1 MKKGLKIW
9 DRSGNPLIHSL
20 SQKQALNSIP
30 ALHQVP
36 LMAERREGKTSLVGG
51 YILMGV
57 EDNKHQDKTI
67 KYFKY

>member
-36 LMAERREGKTSLVGG
+36 LMAERREGENLTGRRLYSNGG
-51 YILMGV
+51 RG
-57 EDNKHQDKTI
+57 
-67 KYFKY
+67 